1 MACPQTERKMSHGKL
16 AGRTAIVT
24 GAGAGIGKAI
34 AEAFAGEEA
43 AVIGADVSVADAQ
56 RVADGI
62 AATGGRA
69 AACLCDVADPD
80 QAKAAVAHA
89 VETYGGLQVLVSN
102 AAAFTLPFTV
112 EELSLEDWQQAL
124 AVNLTGAFLMCK

>member
-1 MACPQTERKMSHGKL
+1 MSHGKL

-34 AEAFAGEEA
+34 AEAFAVEKA
-43 AVIGADVSVADAQ
+43 AVICADVSVADAQ

-69 AACLCDVADPD
+69 AARLCDVADPG
-80 QAKAAVAHA
+80 QAEAAVAYA
-89 VETYGGLQVLVSN
+89 VEEFGGLQLLVSN
-102 AAAFTLPFTV
+102 AAAFTPPSTV
-112 EELSLEDWQQAL
+112 EELSLEDWQQA
-124 AVNLTGAFLMCK
+124 